1 MTKKMVPAL
10 ISTLLCLGAGDLLAE
25 EQSSCKTMRI
35 ADIGWVDN
43 IANNSLLVT
52 LSEGLGYEPKKTMV
66 SLPIALSSMQKKQ
79 MDVYLDY
86 WSPSTDETVQPFRD
100 KKTVKILEEP
110 NMRGAKY
117 TLAVPTYL
125 YEKGLKDFADIA
137 RFKEELDGKIYGIEA
152 GSGGNKQINKIIA
165 ENKFDL
171 GDFQHVESSEA
182 AMRVAV
188 SRATKKNEAIV
199 FLAWAPHPMNLQ
211 FDMTYLSGG
220 DDYFGPSLGAAE
232 VYTITAT
239 DYDQRCPNAAK
250 LVSNMKF
257 TVEME
262 AALMDRIM
270 NKEDPNVVA
279 QDWIKQN
286 PQWLDTWLAGV
297 TTFDGKSGL
306 DAVKKHLSL

>member
-1 MTKKMVPAL
+1 MTIKIIPAL
-10 ISTLLCLGAGDLLAE
+10 MSTLLCFSAGDLLAQ

-43 IANNSLLVT
+43 AANNSVLVV
-52 LSEGLGYEPKKTMV
+52 LSEALGYKPKKTMV
-66 SLPIALSSMQKKQ
+66 SLPITLASIQKKQ

-86 WSPSTDETVQPFRD
+86 WSPSTDETVKPFRD
-100 KKTVKILEEP
+100 KKSVKISEEP

-125 YEKGLKDFADIA
+125 YEKGLKNFADIA
-137 RFKEELDGKIYGIEA
+137 RFEEELDGRIYGIEA
-152 GSGGNKQINKIIA
+152 GSGGNKQINKIIG

-171 GDFQHVESSEA
+171 GEFTHIESSEA

-188 SRATKKNEAIV
+188 ARAIKKKEAIV

-211 FDMTYLSGG
+211 FDMTYLAGG
-220 DDYFGPSLGAAE
+220 DDYFGPNLGAAE

-250 LVSNMKF
+250 LVSNMKY

-270 NKEDPNVVA
+270 QKEDPNDVA
-279 QDWIKQN
+279 RDWIKNN
-286 PQWLDTWLAGV
+286 PQWLDTWLADV
-297 TTFDGKSGL
+297 TTIDGKNGL
-306 DAVKKHLSL
+306 DAVKKHLGI